1 MAAWHTK
8 MHHSKGESSGKIA
21 QKIKMLLQKVFLHAE
36 DMKRLKFFTPC
47 KLFPYLISRCTAN
60 FKTTTQTSA
69 GEKNLAT
76 KKIPCSL
83 RHVTYY
89 DLGGVP
95 LQGKQRI
102 LNSK

>member
-60 FKTTTQTSA
+60 FKTTPHLCWGKGPSNQ
-69 GEKNLAT
+69 
-76 KKIPCSL
+76 KKRPYSL

-89 DLGGVP
+89 GLGGVHP
-95 LQGKQRI
+95 CKE
-102 LNSK
+102 NKEFKY

>member
-21 QKIKMLLQKVFLHAE
+21 RKIKMLLQKVFLHAE

-60 FKTTTQTSA
+60 FKT
-69 GEKNLAT
+69 AT
-76 KKIPCSL
+76 HFCWGKELSNQKKFPAL
-83 RHVTYY
+83 
-89 DLGGVP
+89 
-95 LQGKQRI
+95 
-102 LNSK
+102 